1 MLGTVKWFSQEKGY
15 GFITSQSGEDH
26 YFNVQSIQGANLPG
40 NGDQV
45 SFDSKPGPKGL
56 LAFNISIVAKGTQA
70 SSRTSDDRI
79 NCPSCHK
86 KIVPRIIT
94 YQGEPEKSVCPYC
107 ACTVK
112 KFSSCFIAT
121 AVYGDP
127 SCYEVRALRNFRDE
141 VLMRKPIG
149 KRFVA
154 LYYKLSPPVA
164 VWLEDK
170 QRMSSL
176 LKLLLNIIVQR
187 ITRKT
192 VN

>member
-26 YFNVQSIQGANLPG
+26 YFNVQSIRGANLPG

-45 SFDSKPGPKGL
+45 SFDSKQGAKGL
-56 LAFNISIVAKGTQA
+56 LAVNISIVAKGTQP
-70 SSRTSDDRI
+70 SSRINDDRI

-94 YQGEPEKSVCPYC
+94 YRGQPEKSVCPYC

-127 SCYEVRALRNFRDE
+127 SCHEVRSLRNFRDE

-149 KRFVA
+149 RRFVA
-154 LYYKLSPPVA
+154 LYYKLSPPVT

-176 LKLLLNIIVQR
+176 LKILLNIIVQR
-187 ITRKT
+187 ITRKKID
-192 VN
+192 